1 MSTDYRFELE
11 RLPQGARDRL
21 QEQLDALVVT
31 GEEAAVAAH
40 VLAASRFVSRWA
52 TRHADAF
59 AQMLQERFV
68 VDLQSLQ
75 RTPATTVEELDR
87 SLRRTRNRVM
97 VALGA
102 RQTLCL
108 DSPQQTVAQLSL
120 LAELLVSHCLDWHWE
135 QIVATRG
142 EPVARDG
149 KPVRPLIFA
158 LGKLGGGELNF
169 SSDID
174 LIAAHSDAGSAGGM
188 AADELMARLIRR
200 VTNSLAAV
208 QAEGFVFRVDWRLRP
223 FGSQGAP
230 SLSLTALDSYFELHA
245 REWERYAWQK
255 ARCIAGDIDAGE
267 QWLETIRPFIY
278 RRYIDFGQI
287 AGLRRMKDEI
297 DRDVRVRGR
306 EQDIKRGWGGIREME
321 FAVQAQQLV
330 NGGARPSLQQRGF
343 ADSVAAL
350 QTEELIEPEFA
361 GRWLQQYWFLR
372 RVENCWQAVDDAQ
385 SHVLPVD
392 EEPRQRL
399 LAALGHTDWG
409 NFEAELQQVRTQV
422 RSHFLELFTPTE
434 DAPLVPPARDLL
446 RELEQDEPTWPAPF
460 AEFAPFLERLS
471 RAGRRRCTEPES
483 RTQTFELGVRL
494 LDAAPDLQTGERVL
508 AIIEAICG
516 RVNYV
521 SLLREHA
528 DARHELIELCRRS
541 GEIAAELA
549 RQPALLVELCTP
561 ESLYDPPSRLRL
573 RAHVDRQLAAS
584 DDADFEEQLDQLR
597 RIRHAVALRIG
608 AAEVVHALS
617 LMRVSDHLTELAE
630 EIVRGALQVAT
641 AQMRQRWPQMG
652 DLPFAVVAYGK
663 LGGLELS
670 YSSDLDL
677 VFIYRDEPI
686 AGVDLAPAVF
696 YTRLAQKLINAL
708 ATQTRAGRCYE
719 VDMRLRPNG
728 NSGLLVTSTQ
738 AFAKYQ
744 QETAWTWEH
753 QALVRARPIVGD
765 ATVVEEFSQLRQA
778 TLSRPR
784 DAAKLRA
791 EILDMRAK
799 MRAELAPKDGVFD
812 PKHSPGGMIDI
823 EFYSQWLVLSAA
835 ENHPSLTRF
844 TDVLRV
850 LESAQ
855 SQEVISEA
863 VAKELAERYRALR
876 AQVHALSLASA
887 DDATALPPTPA
898 VLESFYAN

>member
-1 MSTDYRFELE
+1 MSADYRFELE

-21 QEQLDALVVT
+21 QEQLNALALTDAET
-31 GEEAAVAAH
+31 AVAAP
-40 VLAASRFVSRWA
+40 VLAASRFVSSWA
-52 TRHADAF
+52 TRQPDAF
-59 AQMLQERFV
+59 IRLLKDQFA
-68 VDLQSLQ
+68 VDLAQLESP
-75 RTPATTVEELDR
+75 PAATVDELDR
-87 SLRRTRNRVM
+87 ALRRTRNRVM
-97 VALGA
+97 VCLGA
-102 RQTLCL
+102 RQTLRL
-108 DSPQQTVAQLSL
+108 DTPRQTVAQLSR
-120 LAELLVSHCLDWHWE
+120 LADVLVGQCLDWHWE
-135 QIVATRG
+135 QLVATRG
-142 EPVARDG
+142 APVALNGR
-149 KPVRPLIFA
+149 PVRPMIFA

-174 LIAAHSDAGSAGGM
+174 LIAAHSEAGSAGGM

-230 SLSLTALDSYFELHA
+230 SASLAALDNYFELHA

-321 FAVQAQQLV
+321 FAIQAQQLV

-343 ADSVAAL
+343 ADAVAAL
-350 QTEELIEPEFA
+350 ETEELIEPDFA
-361 GRWLQQYWFLR
+361 RRWQDHYWFLR
-372 RVENCWQAVDDAQ
+372 HVENCWQAVDDAQ

-399 LAALGHTDWG
+399 LAALGQPDWRE
-409 NFEAELQQVRTQV
+409 FEAGLQQVRTQV
-422 RSHFLELFTPTE
+422 RAHFLELFTPTD
-434 DAPLVPPARDLL
+434 DAPLAPPVRDLL
-446 RELEQDEPTWPAPF
+446 DQLEKEAPEWPAPF
-460 AEFAPFLERLS
+460 QDFAPSLELLS
-471 RAGRRRCTEPES
+471 RAGHRRCSEAES
-483 RTQTFELGVRL
+483 RRQTFELGVRL
-494 LDAAPDLQTGERVL
+494 LDAAADLETGQRVL
-508 AIIEAICG
+508 AIVEAICG

-521 SLLREHA
+521 ALLREHP
-528 DARHELIELCRRS
+528 DARRELLELCRRS

-573 RAHVDRQLAAS
+573 RAHIERQLAAG

-652 DLPFAVVAYGK
+652 ELPFAVVAYGK
-663 LGGLELS
+663 LGGMELS

-765 ATVVEEFSQLRQA
+765 TEVVEQFTQMRQA
-778 TLSRPR
+778 TLCRHR
-784 DAAKLRA
+784 DADKLRA

-799 MRAELAPKDGVFD
+799 MRAELAPKDGSFD
-812 PKHSPGGMIDI
+812 PKHSPGGMVDI
-823 EFYSQWLVLSAA
+823 EFYSQWLVLAFA
-835 ENHPSLTRF
+835 EDHPSMTRF
-844 TDVLRV
+844 SDVLRV

-855 SQEVISEA
+855 AQGVIEEVDA
-863 VAKELAERYRALR
+863 RGLADRYRALR
-876 AQVHALSLASA
+876 AQVHARSLASA
-887 DDATALPPTPA
+887 DDAGALPPAPQA
-898 VLESFYAN
+898 LESFYAN